1 MHFKLSKPKQPTF
14 VISLIV
20 AIAALLL
27 YLTKSNIGDLNLFW
41 VMAIAYLIL
50 ALGNLVKGL

>member
-1 MHFKLSKPKQPTF
+1 MYFKLTKPKQATF

-20 AIAALLL
+20 AIVAVLLF
-27 YLTKSNIGDLNLFW
+27 LTRADIADLNLFW

>member
-1 MHFKLSKPKQPTF
+1 MYFKLSKPKQATF

-20 AIAALLL
+20 AVVALLL
-27 YLTKSNIGDLNLFW
+27 FLTRSDIADLNLFW